1 MKSYHLSH
9 EIQEKKFNLSK
20 DIPQRTGVSYS
31 QTELVQLS
39 LILGVLLQ
47 SGKYKQSI
55 LHISLLVK
63 IKGKPLLL
71 KKKKT

>member
-1 MKSYHLSH
+1 
-9 EIQEKKFNLSK
+9 
-20 DIPQRTGVSYS
+20 
-31 QTELVQLS
+31 VQLS

-47 SGKYKQSI
+47 SGKYKQSN

-71 KKKKT
+71 KKKKKKHKEK

>member
-1 MKSYHLSH
+1 
-9 EIQEKKFNLSK
+9 
-20 DIPQRTGVSYS
+20 
-31 QTELVQLS
+31 VQLS

-63 IKGKPLLL
+63 IKRKPLLL
-71 KKKKT
+71 KKNIKKNNTKKAS

>member
-1 MKSYHLSH
+1 
-9 EIQEKKFNLSK
+9 
-20 DIPQRTGVSYS
+20 
-31 QTELVQLS
+31 VQLS

-71 KKKKT
+71 KKKKIRCVTVTENVPLQPKHKSQNKSKLLTISRKVID